1 MNGEEMNGEQMN
13 KQDIKRILEQRT
25 HADFISINDIK
36 KSLSIGLR
44 KGKLLLA
51 GLEYYVEGKRQLY
64 VISDVSQRIY
74 SRRVL

>member
-1 MNGEEMNGEQMN
+1 MNGEEMN

-36 KSLSIGLR
+36 KSLSIGHP
-44 KGKLLLA
+44 KAKQLLA
-51 GLEYYVEGKRQLY
+51 GLEYYQDGKRQLY
-64 VISDVSQRIY
+64 LISDVSQRIY